1 MSRSDKAFI
10 EKADNALEFLQG
22 IEFDQEYDDPND
34 TKAFWE
40 YYNDAFGVMRELL
53 ERYKTALNAMTSL
66 VSISE
71 SQQVYQKSQATQ
83 ITQAVQIFQGLSYTG
98 RKEFYKLLADD
109 DQDALYN
116 QVTDNLIDC
125 VHLTTKNRIDAKFN
139 KDRNK
144 RRGYIV
150 PDECHRAENECLWKS
165 AAWYFINGE
174 VSKSLWKNL
183 SDLRGHFDAL
193 QEVTES

>member
-1 MSRSDKAFI
+1 MSSDQVFI
-10 EKADNALEFLQG
+10 KKADDALKFLQG

-40 YYNDAFGVMRELL
+40 YYNDAFGVIHELL

-66 VSISE
+66 VIISE

-83 ITQAVQIFQGLSYTG
+83 ITRAVEIFQGLSYTG
-98 RKEFYKLLADD
+98 RKKFYKLLADD
-109 DQDALYN
+109 DKDALYK
-116 QVTDNLIDC
+116 QVTDNLIAR

-165 AAWYFINGE
+165 AAWYIINGE
-174 VSKSLWKNL
+174 VSKELWDNL
-183 SDLRGHFDAL
+183 SHMRGHFDAL
-193 QEVTES
+193 REVTES